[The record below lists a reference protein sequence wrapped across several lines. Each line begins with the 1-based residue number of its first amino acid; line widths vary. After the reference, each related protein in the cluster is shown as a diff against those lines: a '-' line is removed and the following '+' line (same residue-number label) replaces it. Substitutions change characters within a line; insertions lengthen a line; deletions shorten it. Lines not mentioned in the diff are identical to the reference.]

1 MAILAKICGITS
13 REALDAAIAGGASH
27 VGFVFFEKSPR
38 HLELAEAS
46 KLAELARGRA
56 KIVVLTVDAD
66 DETMRLIDDEIQPD
80 IFQLHGDE
88 PPGRVG
94 AVKRQ
99 FAREVIK
106 AIPVQTAEDVER
118 AAQYKHV
125 ADLILFDAKPAPDAA
140 RPGGNGQAFDWKV
153 LDGVPPDVP
162 YMLSGG
168 LTPDNVEQAI
178 SSSRA
183 IAVDVSSGVES
194 APGVKSTAL
203 IGRFLLAAKA
213 AKQS

>member
-38 HLELAEAS
+38 HLDLAEAS
-46 KLAELARGRA
+46 ELAELARGRA

-66 DETMRLIDDEIQPD
+66 DDTMRRIDDEIRPD

-88 PPGRVG
+88 PPERVG

-99 FAREVIK
+99 FARDVIK

-118 AAQYKHV
+118 AARYKDV
-125 ADLILFDAKPAPDAA
+125 ADLILFDAKPPAGAT
-140 RPGGNGQAFDWKV
+140 RPGGNGQAFDWNV
-153 LDGVPPDVP
+153 LDSVPADVR

-168 LTPDNVEQAI
+168 LTPDNVGEAI

-203 IGRFLLAAKA
+203 IARFLLAAKA